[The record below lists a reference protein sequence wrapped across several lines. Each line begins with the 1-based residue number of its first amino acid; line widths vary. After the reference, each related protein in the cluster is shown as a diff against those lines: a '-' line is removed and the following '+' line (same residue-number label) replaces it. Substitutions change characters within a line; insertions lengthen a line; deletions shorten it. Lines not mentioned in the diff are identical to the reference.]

1 VRQFSQN
8 TDMAHDAQFSETPV
22 ARGWALSWYGFCSCT
37 GLVVITVQLWK
48 HGMTRPATFVVPI
61 AVSGLSLVWL
71 RSVLKAG
78 PPSKAKFGIRSNI
91 VLMLTGAESIISL
104 FRL

>member
-1 VRQFSQN
+1 
-8 TDMAHDAQFSETPV
+8 MAHDAQSSETPV
-22 ARGWALSWYGFCSCT
+22 ARGLALAWYGFCSCI

-48 HGMTRPATFVVPI
+48 HGMTRPAMFAVPI
-61 AVSGLSLVWL
+61 AVSGLSLAWL
-71 RSVLKAG
+71 RSALKAG
-78 PPSKAKFGIRSNI
+78 PPRKAKFGTHSII